1 MDGLPSNVID
11 DVCSRLNI
19 ASITALGATCSNVH
33 DPAQHRITDL
43 RAKWT
48 RWLEDAELPFS
59 GFDGRGSDD
68 AVFAFICDAD
78 AATRAA
84 SMDGKERK
92 WMHTRA
98 HQLGI
103 SSETSHRGRAR
114 TKLTLK
120 KPHGWVMDWSRLP
133 TMIVVKSPV
142 RLARKPWSRDCDQCG
157 EELDIWGAMY
167 HHSGM
172 GPLCADCIEADPDL
186 AGLKWEAK
194 ADF

>member
-1 MDGLPSNVID
+1 MDSLPANVID

-19 ASITALGATCSNVH
+19 ASISALGATCSNAH
-33 DPAQHRITDL
+33 DPAHHKLSDL

-59 GFDGRGSDD
+59 GFDSRRLRCDD
-68 AVFAFICDAD
+68 AVFAFVCDAD
-78 AATRAA
+78 AMTRVFP
-84 SMDGKERK
+84 SSDGKERK
-92 WMHTRA
+92 WLHVRA

-103 SSETSHRGRAR
+103 SSETPRRGRAKAR
-114 TKLTLK
+114 LVLK
-120 KPHGWVMDWSRLP
+120 KPPGWRMDWSRPP
-133 TMIVVKSPV
+133 TKEPV
-142 RLARKPWSRDCDQCG
+142 RRAKKAWSRECDQCG

-172 GPLCADCIEADPDL
+172 GPLCADCIEADDDL